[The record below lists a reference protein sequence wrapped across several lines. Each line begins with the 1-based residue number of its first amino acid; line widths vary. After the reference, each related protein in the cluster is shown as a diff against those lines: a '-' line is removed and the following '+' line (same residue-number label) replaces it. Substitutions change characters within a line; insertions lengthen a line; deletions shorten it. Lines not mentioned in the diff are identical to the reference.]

1 MKKKLYKSRKN
12 RIIGGVCAGLAD
24 YFNVDPTIVR
34 VISVLLGCLKGT
46 GLLIYLVLWI
56 IMPYNENEDMYEDD
70 EVENLKSANINDED
84 KKSSSKNK
92 ERNSSKKEGMHSDQ
106 EFNDYFQKC
115 RRRPPRLP
123 LRVKSRM
130 RQKVL
135 RLRTSTP
142 RQPQA
147 P

>member
-1 MKKKLYKSRKN
+1 MNMKKKLYKSRKN

-46 GLLIYLVLWI
+46 GLLIYLVLWKN
-56 IMPYNENEDMYEDD
+56 MPYNENEDMYEDD

-106 EFNDYFQKC
+106 EFNDYFQK
-115 RRRPPRLP
+115 
-123 LRVKSRM
+123 
-130 RQKVL
+130 
-135 RLRTSTP
+135 
-142 RQPQA
+142 
-147 P
+147 